1 MIPSLPEMIESVV
14 PHFPEDAEAEINNI
28 SSGMFNMFLGIGQIM
43 GPMYGAI
50 VTTKYDFRFCSDSV
64 SMISLIFSIIYYIFG
79 NGKEAFKL
87 SRWVELPTFSEV
99 DHQSVGFNIIEDED
113 KDNLKPNQL
122 KMKVIKALE

>member
-1 MIPSLPEMIESVV
+1 MIESVV

-50 VTTKYDFRFCSDSV
+50 VATKYDFRFCSDSV
-64 SMISLIFSIIYYIFG
+64 AMISLIFSIIYYIFG

-87 SRWVELPTFSEV
+87 SRWEELPTFSEV
-99 DHQSVGFNIIEDED
+99 DHQSVGFNITEDED
-113 KDNLKPNQL
+113 RLKPNQL